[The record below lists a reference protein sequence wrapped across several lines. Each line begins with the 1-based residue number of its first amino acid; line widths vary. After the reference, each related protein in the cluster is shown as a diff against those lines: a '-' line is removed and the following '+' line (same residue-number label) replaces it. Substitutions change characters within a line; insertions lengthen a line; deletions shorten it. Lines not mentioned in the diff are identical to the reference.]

1 MGCCSS
7 IHKFQLPTVYLTNN
21 CPYIQVSQEWEL
33 DNFKLHQT
41 DEDIHTAIERRLKV
55 TKGRKI

>member
-1 MGCCSS
+1 
-7 IHKFQLPTVYLTNN
+7 
-21 CPYIQVSQEWEL
+21 VSQEWEL